1 MRRAGSTRRT
11 RRTGRPRST
20 RHTRHTRHTQ
30 GLRRP
35 LTTRSLRH
43 ARSAREPRSAG
54 RIRHTRSPRWRRSR
68 RTTRRGRCARRLR
81 GPRSRRPLDTRRRH
95 ELGGHVPAHRRTRS
109 GRWIRALRLRT
120 RYPGGTGRR
129 RQVRSPGL
137 RPARGR
143 RQLAGGDI
151 GDVPG
156 TRRGPRS
163 TGRAGH
169 TRRLRRPST
178 TGRLRVPVRGRTR
191 RGRRTS
197 RTRTLRIPVRRPT
210 RRRRRTSRTR
220 TLRIPVRRPTRRRRR
235 TSRTRTLRIPVRRPT
250 RRRRRTSRTRTLRIP
265 VRRPTRRR
273 RRRRRDTSPRPTG
286 SSRTRC
292 TGPLRIPV
300 RRPTRRRNPPRPLLT
315 HPGRRPRA
323 PRNPRG
329 PGVRDLRDLLDV
341 HALGDL
347 HDLRA
352 LQGRRSPLLRTATT
366 TATAHRRREHRL
378 RQRHG
383 EVLTAVGV
391 GPGPRPRPGRHPRRG
406 TRTGTRPRIA
416 GSTVPSP
423 GGNPVAADP
432 QLVRRVLQPL
442 RRCQKKRRLVQVDP
456 GRRGRAPRILDPVL
470 PAVRLLVPADH
481 LAHRQRGP
489 QRGLPAVPGDHQPL
503 RTAVRTRPLR
513 TVLGPHHEPEVEL
526 PHPHLTMLI
535 RRHIPVD
542 PLFRALLRL
551 RERHHRS
558 VHSPTEDTG
567 TDRAKPPST
576 IRFATVSNSGGLPA
590 SRDRNT
596 SKSAPQGSNSRCTR
610 SAGGSEGST
619 SRASS

>member
-1 MRRAGSTRRT
+1 M
-11 RRTGRPRST
+11 
-20 RHTRHTRHTQ
+20 
-30 GLRRP
+30 
-35 LTTRSLRH
+35 
-43 ARSAREPRSAG
+43 
-54 RIRHTRSPRWRRSR
+54 RHTRSPGRRRSR
-68 RTTRRGRCARRLR
+68 RTTRSGRCARRLR
-81 GPRSRRPLDTRRRH
+81 CSRSRRPLDTRRRH
-95 ELGGHVPAHRRTRS
+95 ELGGHIPALRRTRS
-109 GRWIRALRLRT
+109 GRRSRVPLLRT
-120 RYPGGTGRR
+120 GHPGGTRR
-129 RQVRSPGL
+129 RRRGRSAGL
-137 RPARGR
+137 RPTRGR

-151 GDVPG
+151 SDVPG
-156 TRRGPRS
+156 ARRGPRS
-163 TGRAGH
+163 TGSARH
-169 TRRLRRPST
+169 TRRPRRPST
-178 TGRLRVPVRGRTR
+178 TTGRLRIPVGGRTR
-191 RGRRTS
+191 RRRGRRRDTSPRTTRSS
-197 RTRTLRIPVRRPT
+197 RTRSARPLRIPVRRHTGRRQRTSHARSTSTLRIPVRRHT
-210 RRRRRTSRTR
+210 RRRRRTSHTR
-220 TLRIPVRRPTRRRRR
+220 STGTLRITVRGCTRRRRR
-235 TSRTRTLRIPVRRPT
+235 SRPGTWPTRPT
-250 RRRRRTSRTRTLRIP
+250 Q
-265 VRRPTRRR
+265 
-273 RRRRRDTSPRPTG
+273 
-286 SSRTRC
+286 
-292 TGPLRIPV
+292 PLRIPV
-300 RRPTRRRNPPRPLLT
+300 RGRTRRRNPPRPLLT

-323 PRNPRG
+323 PRNPRS
-329 PGVRDLRDLLDV
+329 PGVRGLRDLRDLLDV
-341 HALGDL
+341 HALRDL

-352 LQGRRSPLLRTATT
+352 LQGRRSPLLR

-383 EVLTAVGV
+383 EVLTPVGV
-391 GPGPRPRPGRHPRRG
+391 GPGPGPGHGRHPRRG
-406 TRTGTRPRIA
+406 TRISTRVSIRTSTRPRTTRP
-416 GSTVPSP
+416 TVPSP
-423 GGNPVAADP
+423 GRNPRAVAADP

-442 RRCQKKRRLVQVDP
+442 RRRQEKRRLVQIDP
-456 GRRGRAPRILDPVL
+456 GRRGHAPRVLDPVL
-470 PAVRLLVPADH
+470 PAVRLLVPANH

-503 RTAVRTRPLR
+503 RTAVGTRSLR
-513 TVLGPHHEPEVEL
+513 PVLGPHHEPEVEL

>member
-1 MRRAGSTRRT
+1 MHGPRCGPWNTRGTRRLRRAGSTRRT
-11 RRTGRPRST
+11 RSTRRLRSTRPT
-20 RHTRHTRHTQ
+20 RHTREPRE
-30 GLRRP
+30 P
-35 LTTRSLRH
+35 
-43 ARSAREPRSAG
+43 REPRSAG
-54 RIRHTRSPRWRRSR
+54 RIRPSRSPRWRRSR

-81 GPRSRRPLDTRRRH
+81 SSRSRRPLNTRRRH
-95 ELGGHVPAHRRTRS
+95 ELGGHIPAPRRTRS
-109 GRWIRALRLRT
+109 GRRSRAPRLRT
-120 RYPGGTGRR
+120 GHPGRTGRR
-129 RQVRSPGL
+129 RRGRSPGL

-143 RQLAGGDI
+143 RQLAGGHI

-163 TGRAGH
+163 TGSARH

-178 TGRLRVPVRGRTR
+178 TGRLRIPVRGR
-191 RGRRTS
+191 
-197 RTRTLRIPVRRPT
+197 P
-210 RRRRRTSRTR
+210 RRRRRSTRTR
-220 TLRIPVRRPTRRRRR
+220 STSSLRIAVRR
-235 TSRTRTLRIPVRRPT
+235 RI
-250 RRRRRTSRTRTLRIP
+250 
-265 VRRPTRRR
+265 R
-273 RRRRRDTSPRPTG
+273 RRRRRDTSPRPT
-286 SSRTRC
+286 RTRS
-292 TGPLRIPV
+292 TGSLRIPV
-300 RRPTRRRNPPRPLLT
+300 RR
-315 HPGRRPRA
+315 RPRT
-323 PRNPRG
+323 PRNPRS

-341 HALGDL
+341 HPLRDL

-352 LQGRRSPLLRTATT
+352 LQGRRSLLLRTVTAT

-383 EVLTAVGV
+383 EVLTPVSV
-391 GPGPRPRPGRHPRRG
+391 GPCPRPRPGGHSRRG
-406 TRTGTRPRIA
+406 TRTSARTSTRPGPRSIRP
-416 GSTVPSP
+416 TVPRP
-423 GGNPVAADP
+423 GGNPRPVAADP

-442 RRCQKKRRLVQVDP
+442 RRRQKKRRLVQIDP
-456 GRRGRAPRILDPVL
+456 GRRGRAPRVLDPVL
-470 PAVRLLVPADH
+470 PAVRLLVPANH

-503 RTAVRTRPLR
+503 RTAVRTRSLR

-610 SAGGSEGST
+610 SDGGTEGST

>member
-1 MRRAGSTRRT
+1 M
-11 RRTGRPRST
+11 
-20 RHTRHTRHTQ
+20 
-30 GLRRP
+30 
-35 LTTRSLRH
+35 
-43 ARSAREPRSAG
+43 
-54 RIRHTRSPRWRRSR
+54 RHTRSPGRRRSR
-68 RTTRRGRCARRLR
+68 RTTRSGRCARRLR
-81 GPRSRRPLDTRRRH
+81 CSRSRRPLDTRRRH
-95 ELGGHVPAHRRTRS
+95 ELGGHIPAPRRTRS
-109 GRWIRALRLRT
+109 GRRSRVPLLRT
-120 RYPGGTGRR
+120 GHPGGTRR
-129 RQVRSPGL
+129 RRRGRSAGL
-137 RPARGR
+137 RPTRGR

-156 TRRGPRS
+156 ARRGPRS
-163 TGRAGH
+163 TGSARH
-169 TRRLRRPST
+169 TRRPRRPST
-178 TGRLRVPVRGRTR
+178 TTGR
-191 RGRRTS
+191 
-197 RTRTLRIPVRRPT
+197 LRIPVRRHT
-210 RRRRRTSRTR
+210 RRRRRTSHTR
-220 TLRIPVRRPTRRRRR
+220 STSTLRITVRGCTRRRRR
-235 TSRTRTLRIPVRRPT
+235 SRPGTWPTRPT
-250 RRRRRTSRTRTLRIP
+250 R
-265 VRRPTRRR
+265 
-273 RRRRRDTSPRPTG
+273 
-286 SSRTRC
+286 
-292 TGPLRIPV
+292 PLRIPV
-300 RRPTRRRNPPRPLLT
+300 RRPPRRRNPPRPLLT
-315 HPGRRPRA
+315 HPGRRPRT
-323 PRNPRG
+323 PRNPRS
-329 PGVRDLRDLLDV
+329 PGVRGLRDLRDLLDV
-341 HALGDL
+341 HALRDL

-352 LQGRRSPLLRTATT
+352 LQGRRSPLLR

-383 EVLTAVGV
+383 EVLTPVGV
-391 GPGPRPRPGRHPRRG
+391 GPGPGPGHGRHPRRG
-406 TRTGTRPRIA
+406 TRISIRTSTRPRTTRP
-416 GSTVPSP
+416 TVPSP
-423 GGNPVAADP
+423 GRNPRAVAADP

-442 RRCQKKRRLVQVDP
+442 RRRQEKRRLVQIDP
-456 GRRGRAPRILDPVL
+456 GRRGHAPRVLDPVL
-470 PAVRLLVPADH
+470 PAVRLLVPANH

-503 RTAVRTRPLR
+503 RTAVGTRSLR
-513 TVLGPHHEPEVEL
+513 PVLGPHHEPEVEL